1 LLLGGVV
8 ILSATIPM
16 NTKKIQSEVSGCEP
30 LISIFVI
37 FVYRNQIMASA
48 DHIRNDIISRLLTI
62 NNKEYLSALFKL
74 VESSTTSQDV
84 LSLSEEQKLMLEMSE
99 EDLKSGRIISQ
110 TDLDKEDLKWL
121 KSQ

>member
-1 LLLGGVV
+1 
-8 ILSATIPM
+8 M
-16 NTKKIQSEVSGCEP
+16 NTKKIQSVVSGCEP

>member
-1 LLLGGVV
+1 MLLGGVV